1 MGAGALLRAP
11 HPRSPASS
19 PAGAAASSCKAA
31 PPSCFCLYPLNS
43 PWPLNSSGFAG
54 TLVRGDQPDNGRR
67 EHPPPDGGFPQRG
80 RGRWPSPDACALGLG
95 PGAGR
100 VLTYPGTSL
109 WSGELPT
116 HCVVRETGVE
126 LVLPSSGGSGKPCPA
141 FGVCL
146 YECHRGAA
154 ILAVSSAHTSTPS
167 HTCCSDV
174 RSHLFSPR
182 LHPLWSS
189 CWSRENRDLS
199 GTADSTFGG
208 VLNTT
213 PPAAPT
219 RPRPSPAVSRVVAPQ
234 GASYARSLQSTCVEH
249 LTIAGGA
256 EAGHPELMAGRRRAH
271 QGAVPG
277 AVRAAAGWRTP
288 LEGMG
293 CRETSG

>member
-1 MGAGALLRAP
+1 MPPSVRGPTRHDPNSATSHSDGRGGPRVGSAAGLGGGAP
-11 HPRSPASS
+11 PPRPASPQPS
-19 PAGAAASSCKAA
+19 VCPAGAAASSCKAA
-31 PPSCFCLYPLNS
+31 PPSFLLVPSKFPAAAELERLCRHTG
-43 PWPLNSSGFAG
+43 PWGPAGQWPRGASSS
-54 TLVRGDQPDNGRR
+54 
-67 EHPPPDGGFPQRG
+67 
-80 RGRWPSPDACALGLG
+80 GRWPSPDACALGLG

-167 HTCCSDV
+167 HMCCSDV

-219 RPRPSPAVSRVVAPQ
+219 RPRGQVPQ
-234 GASYARSLQSTCVEH
+234 
-249 LTIAGGA
+249 
-256 EAGHPELMAGRRRAH
+256 
-271 QGAVPG
+271 
-277 AVRAAAGWRTP
+277 
-288 LEGMG
+288 
-293 CRETSG
+293 

>member
-1 MGAGALLRAP
+1 MTPTLRQATATVVGGRAWGAQRGLGAGALLRAP
-11 HPRSPASS
+11 HPRSPASVLLEPQLP
-19 PAGAAASSCKAA
+19 PAKPL
-31 PPSCFCLYPLNS
+31 PPRFCLYLLNS
-43 PWPLNSSGFAG
+43 PRPLNSSGFAG
-54 TLVRGDQPDNGRR
+54 TLVRGDQPDNGRG

-80 RGRWPSPDACALGLG
+80 RGRWLSPDACALGLG

-219 RPRPSPAVSRVVAPQ
+219 RPRGQVPQ
-234 GASYARSLQSTCVEH
+234 
-249 LTIAGGA
+249 
-256 EAGHPELMAGRRRAH
+256 
-271 QGAVPG
+271 
-277 AVRAAAGWRTP
+277 
-288 LEGMG
+288 
-293 CRETSG
+293 

>member
-1 MGAGALLRAP
+1 MPPSVRGPTRHDPNSATSHSDGRGGPRVGSAAGLGGGGP
-11 HPRSPASS
+11 PPRPASPQPS
-19 PAGAAASSCKAA
+19 VCPAGAAASSCKAA
-31 PPSCFCLYPLNS
+31 PPSFLLVPSKFPAATELERLCRHTG
-43 PWPLNSSGFAG
+43 PWGPAGQWPRGASSSGRGLSPARARAVAVPRCLCSGARARSRAG
-54 TLVRGDQPDNGRR
+54 SDL
-67 EHPPPDGGFPQRG
+67 
-80 RGRWPSPDACALGLG
+80 
-95 PGAGR
+95 
-100 VLTYPGTSL
+100 PGTSL

-189 CWSRENRDLS
+189 CWSHENRDLS

-219 RPRPSPAVSRVVAPQ
+219 RPRGQVPQ
-234 GASYARSLQSTCVEH
+234 
-249 LTIAGGA
+249 
-256 EAGHPELMAGRRRAH
+256 
-271 QGAVPG
+271 
-277 AVRAAAGWRTP
+277 
-288 LEGMG
+288 
-293 CRETSG
+293 

>member
-1 MGAGALLRAP
+1 MPPSVRGPTRHDPNSATSHSDGRGGPRVGSAAGLGGGGPPLR
-11 HPRSPASS
+11 PASPQPS
-19 PAGAAASSCKAA
+19 VCPAGAAASSCKAA
-31 PPSCFCLYPLNS
+31 PPSCFFLYPLNS
-43 PWPLNSSGFAG
+43 PRPLNSSGFAG
-54 TLVRGDQPDNGRR
+54 TLVRGDQPDNGRG

-219 RPRPSPAVSRVVAPQ
+219 RPRGQVPQ
-234 GASYARSLQSTCVEH
+234 
-249 LTIAGGA
+249 
-256 EAGHPELMAGRRRAH
+256 
-271 QGAVPG
+271 
-277 AVRAAAGWRTP
+277 
-288 LEGMG
+288 
-293 CRETSG
+293 

>member
-1 MGAGALLRAP
+1 MHATECERPHTARPQLCDKPQRRSWGAARGERSGAWGRGPSSAPRIPAAQRLSCWSRSFLLQS
-11 HPRSPASS
+11 RSPLVFLLVPSKFPAAAELERLCRHTGPWGPAGQWPRGASS
-19 PAGAAASSCKAA
+19 S
-31 PPSCFCLYPLNS
+31 
-43 PWPLNSSGFAG
+43 
-54 TLVRGDQPDNGRR
+54 
-67 EHPPPDGGFPQRG
+67 
-80 RGRWPSPDACALGLG
+80 GRWPSPDACALGLG

-219 RPRPSPAVSRVVAPQ
+219 RPRGQVPQ
-234 GASYARSLQSTCVEH
+234 
-249 LTIAGGA
+249 
-256 EAGHPELMAGRRRAH
+256 
-271 QGAVPG
+271 
-277 AVRAAAGWRTP
+277 
-288 LEGMG
+288 
-293 CRETSG
+293 